1 VKIGQ
6 INISA
11 DIIFF
16 YFFFFFFFFFFF
28 LIDTKWSRTT
38 DNAQKQHQPINI
50 KFNM

>member
-1 VKIGQ
+1 MKIGQ

-11 DIIFF
+11 DIIVFQF
-16 YFFFFFFFFFFF
+16 LFFFFFFFFF